1 MAEGFSFKPDEEAA
15 DTTHET
21 TGAKRADT
29 LDRFKLF
36 LGDLFKPKE
45 KQEDEDDDVETT
57 GRKGRFARAWK
68 RLFGGAVV
76 ERENVE
82 TGQQETAPRNGL
94 FFELSPTETRQPD
107 REQPEL
113 EAPVRESISS
123 KTERPVTDTA
133 EAPSSEPMQESEHA
147 SVGQAE
153 EATEEA
159 NDTTRFMQEE
169 SRRTVVSEQQTDAQE
184 RPQEVVRERYYA
196 VGPTA
201 LERARMRKLENDQR
215 RLERDVRKAKDST
228 EKLDAK
234 RRNVEQRTVTPAETR
249 EPAQQVRTVEAL
261 RPVRPEVVRAAKR
274 TVEWVPEPRNI
285 ERQPTE
291 LKEVPKEAFKAEK
304 IYNVPES
311 VQKVVERIEKDDA
324 KEIAYELSHEHKD
337 LDKQS
342 ATALALLQQQAD
354 DRAKAALIAMQ
365 SAGKTTQ
372 SQKNKM
378 QKDAGNSSQ
387 QQIYQQAALGGFI
400 AAVVIFAIVLVLLLL
415 K

>member
-1 MAEGFSFKPDEEAA
+1 MAEGFSFKPDEEAT

-45 KQEDEDDDVETT
+45 KQEDEDDDVETS

-76 ERENVE
+76 QRENIE
-82 TGQQETAPRNGL
+82 TGQQETTPRNGL

-107 REQPEL
+107 RERPEAV
-113 EAPVRESISS
+113 APVRESVSS
-123 KTERPVTDTA
+123 QSERPATDAT
-133 EAPSSEPMQESEHA
+133 EASTSEPVQELEQRTST
-147 SVGQAE
+147 Q
-153 EATEEA
+153 TEGS
-159 NDTTRFMQEE
+159 TEE
-169 SRRTVVSEQQTDAQE
+169 SRRSRVESERQANDQE

-228 EKLDAK
+228 EKLDTK
-234 RRNVEQRTVTPAETR
+234 RRSVEQRTVTSAETR

-274 TVEWVPEPRNI
+274 NVERVPEARNI

-354 DRAKAALIAMQ
+354 DRAKAALISMQ
-365 SAGKTTQ
+365 NAGKTTQ

-378 QKDAGNSSQ
+378 QKDAENSSQ